1 MLRNRPLGTLL
12 TQIEVDPDDPAFLSP
27 TKFVGPVYNEKDA
40 AVLSSVRGWNIG
52 KGGAFFRLAVPSPL
66 PKRILEIDV
75 IRLLLD
81 QGVIVICAGGGG
93 IPVVHRDDGTTIGI
107 ETVIDKDHA
116 SGLLVRELGAD
127 AFLMLTDVDGVFQN
141 WGAPDQS
148 LIAKTTPQDLQLR
161 WFPSGS
167 MGPKVQAACEFV
179 TATGG
184 FAGIS
189 ALGATAEMVT
199 GTAGTRISAG
209 Q

>member
-1 MLRNRPLGTLL
+1 MLCHRPLGTLL

-107 ETVIDKDHA
+107 
-116 SGLLVRELGAD
+116 
-127 AFLMLTDVDGVFQN
+127 
-141 WGAPDQS
+141 
-148 LIAKTTPQDLQLR
+148 
-161 WFPSGS
+161 
-167 MGPKVQAACEFV
+167 
-179 TATGG
+179 
-184 FAGIS
+184 
-189 ALGATAEMVT
+189 
-199 GTAGTRISAG
+199 
-209 Q
+209 